1 MSIGYRGFG
10 SVSEYERAARSHGLA
25 VERIP
30 YHKEG
35 EEGKYFVMITWSETE
50 TDTSVKVWVLF
61 PHDESR
67 EIMSGII
74 DGLPWNFQGKLAAA
88 GYFPDE

>member
-1 MSIGYRGFG
+1 MNYHGFG

-30 YHKEG
+30 CHKEG
-35 EEGKYFVMITWSETE
+35 EEGNYFVMITGSETK
-50 TDTSVKVWVLF
+50 TDTSVKVWALF
-61 PHDESR
+61 PQDESR

-74 DGLPWNFQGKLAAA
+74 DGLPWNYQGKLAAA
-88 GYFPDE
+88 GYFLVE